1 MTLAGEGDTRQS
13 VAVVGAGAVG
23 GVFAS
28 ALCRAGHDVSLC
40 VRTPFDE
47 LLIETSD
54 GEDHVPA
61 TVVTDPTAARPVDW
75 VLLAVKSFDTAGTA
89 RWLAAL
95 CDEHTTVVVL
105 RNGVE
110 LTDDVQ
116 PLVPQATVVPALVYI
131 QAERLAPGRIRHGY
145 GNRLD
150 VPTGPDADRLIRL
163 FRGSGTD
170 IRPQQDLVTAA
181 WRKLMLNAAVNPL
194 TALTLRRME
203 VMGDGMIL
211 ELAEGLMRE
220 TQVVAEAVG
229 ARLTGADVRQT
240 LAFMKD
246 FSDGNGTSMLYDR
259 LAGHPLEWEA
269 LNGAVVRYAEI
280 YGIDVPLNRAMTALL
295 HALGPLHTTATAA
308 EGPADAH
315 LAAA

>member
-1 MTLAGEGDTRQS
+1 MTLTGEGNTRQS

-28 ALCRAGHDVSLC
+28 ALHRAGHDVSLC

-47 LLIETSD
+47 LVIETS
-54 GEDHVPA
+54 GGTEHVPV
-61 TVVTDPTAARPVDW
+61 TVVTDPADVRPVDW
-75 VLLAVKSFDTAGTA
+75 VLLAVKAFDTAGTA

-110 LTDDVQ
+110 QTDDVQ
-116 PLVPQATVVPALVYI
+116 ALVPKTTVLPALVYI
-131 QAERLAPGRIRHGY
+131 QAERLAPGHIRHGY
-145 GNRLD
+145 GNSLD
-150 VPTGPDADRLIRL
+150 VPAGPAADRLTRL
-163 FRGSGTD
+163 FQGSGTD
-170 IRPQQDLVTAA
+170 IRPQQDLLTAA

-203 VMGDGMIL
+203 VMGDRMIRD
-211 ELAEGLMRE
+211 LAEGLMRE

-229 ARLTGADVRQT
+229 ARLTGADVLQT
-240 LAFMKD
+240 LAFMEE

-259 LAGHPLEWEA
+259 LSGNSLEWEA
-269 LNGAVVRYAEI
+269 LNGAVVRYADL

-295 HALGPLHTTATAA
+295 HALAPLHAAPTA
-308 EGPADAH
+308 EEPAGTQ